1 MFLLSAHNLTK
12 RAQDMNTSEPS
23 KSPHL
28 DDWHRADIVAALRKQ
43 GWSLRRLSQHH
54 GYKSATALN
63 NALDRPWP
71 KGERL
76 IAQAIG
82 VAPEVI
88 WPSRYQPDFTKYLS
102 PMMHS

>member
-1 MFLLSAHNLTK
+1 
-12 RAQDMNTSEPS
+12 MNTSDPS
-23 KSPHL
+23 QAISL
-28 DDWHRADIVAALRKQ
+28 TDWHRADIIAALHKQ
-43 GWSLRRLSQHH
+43 GWSLMRLSKFH

-82 VAPEVI
+82 IAPEVI
-88 WPSRYQPDFTKYLS
+88 WPTRYQPDFTKYLA
-102 PMMHS
+102 PVTHS